1 MDPIIPLPTDA
12 IDDTALLRDRSAPDP
27 AALEDLVQS
36 ILHEGLR
43 QPIEVFALPS
53 GRYGL
58 ISGLRRLTAHRRLA
72 ALNPAFASI
81 PAFLRTPASLP
92 AALAAMVAENEIRS
106 QITPWE
112 KGRLIMSA
120 VYEGLFDTPDA
131 AVAALYPTLSRQARA
146 RLRSFALVVESLD
159 GALTT
164 PWALPVA
171 RMEHLA
177 AALRAGFEE
186 LIDLTLSD
194 LRGASPETQWA
205 ALAPV
210 LSEALS
216 PPAPDAPE
224 PGTLTPRGAPRPRR
238 VLHLKQG
245 LTIRREW
252 SRTGWIL
259 RFTGEQAKSGGLM
272 DDVFDLVE
280 RWCQAGEG

>member
-1 MDPIIPLPTDA
+1 MDPLVTLPTDA
-12 IDDTALLRDRSAPDP
+12 IDADALLCDRAAPNP
-27 AALEDLVQS
+27 QALDDFVQS
-36 ILHEGLR
+36 ILHDGLR
-43 QPIEVFALPS
+43 QPIEVFALPDS
-53 GRYGL
+53 RYGL
-58 ISGLRRLTAHRRLA
+58 ISGLRRLTAVRTLA
-72 ALNPAFASI
+72 ALNDRFSTI

-112 KGRLIMSA
+112 KGRLIMQA
-120 VYEGLFDTPDA
+120 VWHGHFDTPDA
-131 AVAALYPTLSRQARA
+131 AVAALYPTASRQARA

-159 GALTT
+159 GTLTT

-171 RMEHLA
+171 RMETLG
-177 AALRAGFEE
+177 AALRGGFEE

-194 LRGASPETQWA
+194 VKGAAPDVQWA
-205 ALAPV
+205 ALHPV
-210 LSEALS
+210 LAEAMA
-216 PPAPDAPE
+216 PPDPALPE
-224 PGTLTPRGAPRPRR
+224 GATTPRGAPRPRR

-259 RFTGEQAKSGGLM
+259 RSTGPEAKSGGLM

-280 RWCQAGEG
+280 RWCQPGEG